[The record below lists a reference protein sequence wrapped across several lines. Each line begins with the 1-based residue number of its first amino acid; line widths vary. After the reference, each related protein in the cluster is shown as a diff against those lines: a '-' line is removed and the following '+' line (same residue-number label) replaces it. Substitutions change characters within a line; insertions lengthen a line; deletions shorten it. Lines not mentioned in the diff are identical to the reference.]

1 MIYMKI
7 NNNINLKQLLEKKE
21 QEATTKEDKE
31 KVTLIKDL
39 FLDEAIF
46 FKIPA
51 ETAVGIL
58 HFLGIPDDKIKE
70 TYLYL
75 ISPAEYEKKVKGYA
89 ILKEK

>member
-1 MIYMKI
+1 M
-7 NNNINLKQLLEKKE
+7 NIDLKELLAKKE
-21 QEATTKEDKE
+21 KEVTTSEDKE
-31 KVTLIKDL
+31 KIALLKDL

-58 HFLGIPDDKIKE
+58 HFLGIPEDKIKE

-75 ISPAEYEKKVKGYA
+75 ISPVEYEKKVKGYA

>member
-1 MIYMKI
+1 M
-7 NNNINLKQLLEKKE
+7 NIDLKELLAKKE
-21 QEATTKEDKE
+21 KEVTTSEDKE
-31 KVTLIKDL
+31 KIALLKDL

-58 HFLGIPDDKIKE
+58 HFLGIPEDKIKE

-75 ISPAEYEKKVKGYA
+75 I
-89 ILKEK
+89 